1 MVRYLALALALA
13 LRCLLGAAA
22 QAQAQ
27 DASREAQQPGNV
39 LKPEEVLASSAEHFP
54 GILER
59 LAQRRVAEGR
69 VTEARGAFDLVFS
82 ADSFGRVDGFYDGTV
97 VEGGARKPLRPLGAS
112 LYSKYTVSDGTLP
125 IYEDQYFTN
134 NGGDL
139 KVGVLFSLLRDR
151 NIDERR
157 FAETDS
163 ELALR
168 QADLEL
174 LLTRVG
180 VQQRALAA
188 YWQWVAAGQQLAV
201 YRDLLDI
208 AEKRERA
215 LETEVRTGRRAEIFL
230 TENRQN
236 ITRRQTLVT
245 QAERD
250 FRIAANRLALYYR
263 DAQGQPLVP
272 DARRLPPGGMIEPA
286 PETGTAPE
294 AAAPEV
300 NVSAILA
307 RRPELNI
314 LETAMRRATRKV
326 ELSENDLLPRLDLS
340 FELAEPFGS
349 IGEGGASRDTRDA
362 IVGFTFSVPLEQR
375 GARGRLSQAQS
386 RLQAL
391 EQERRQLE
399 DRIEVELRNI
409 LLELNVARRLMQ
421 LAALEVE
428 QSETMRRAEQRR
440 FEQGAS
446 DFFLVNVREETA
458 ADARVR
464 YYDAYRAT
472 QLAQAEFHAATVN
485 LARLGIAE

>member
-1 MVRYLALALALA
+1 MARLLVPTLALWCALCTTS
-13 LRCLLGAAA
+13 R
-22 QAQAQ
+22 AQ
-27 DASREAQQPGNV
+27 DAPPDALP
-39 LKPEEVLASSAEHFP
+39 PDEVLDSSAQHFP
-54 GILER
+54 GILES

-97 VEGGARKPLRPLGAS
+97 IEGGARKPLRPLGAS
-112 LYSKYTVSDGTLP
+112 LYSRYSVSDGTFP
-125 IYEDQYFTN
+125 VYEDQYFTN

-151 NIDERR
+151 DIDSRR

-163 ELALR
+163 KLALR

-180 VQQRALAA
+180 VQQRALGA
-188 YWQWVAAGQQLAV
+188 YWQWVATGQQLAV
-201 YRDLLDI
+201 YRNLLDI
-208 AEKRERA
+208 AQKRESA
-215 LETEVRTGRRAEIFL
+215 LETQVRSGRRAEIFL

-245 QAERD
+245 RAERD
-250 FRIAANRLALYYR
+250 FRAAANRLALYYR
-263 DAQGQPLVP
+263 DADGQPQVP
-272 DARRLPPGGMIEPA
+272 DAARLPSSPLTGNMREPVEA
-286 PETGTAPE
+286 PAIDVG
-294 AAAPEV
+294 
-300 NVSAILA
+300 SILA
-307 RRPELNI
+307 KRPELGI
-314 LETAMRRATRKV
+314 LETAMQRASREV
-326 ELSENDLLPRLDLS
+326 ALSENNLLPRLDLN

-349 IGEGGASRDTRDA
+349 IGEGGVSRDTRDA

-375 GARGRLSQAQS
+375 AARGQLSQARA
-386 RLQAL
+386 RLDAL

-421 LAALEVE
+421 LAELEVE

-464 YYDAYRAT
+464 FYDAYRAA

-485 LARLGIAE
+485 LARLGLRE

>member
-1 MVRYLALALALA
+1 MVR
-13 LRCLLGAAA
+13 RCVLLLCCVLCSAP
-22 QAQAQ
+22 QAQ
-27 DASREAQQPGNV
+27 EAARKPLQPD
-39 LKPEEVLASSAEHFP
+39 EVLASSAEHFP
-54 GILER
+54 GILES
-59 LAQRRVAEGR
+59 LAQRRAAEGR

-82 ADSFGRVDGFYDGTV
+82 ADSFSRVDGFYDGTV
-97 VEGGARKPLRPLGAS
+97 MEGGARKPLRPLGAS
-112 LYSKYTVSDGTLP
+112 IYSKYSVSDGTLP

-151 NIDERR
+151 SIDSRR

-188 YWQWVAAGQQLAV
+188 YWQWVATGQQLAV

-208 AEKRERA
+208 AQKREQA
-215 LETEVRTGRRAEIFL
+215 LQTEVRSGRRAEIFL

-245 QAERD
+245 RSERD
-250 FRIAANRLALYYR
+250 FRLAANRLAFFLR
-263 DAQGQPLVP
+263 DDEGRLRVP
-272 DARRLPPGGMIEPA
+272 EAERLPSSDVIGDT
-286 PETGTAPE
+286 PERLDTPDVDVG
-294 AAAPEV
+294 
-300 NVSAILA
+300 SILEK
-307 RRPELNI
+307 RPELGI
-314 LETAMRRATRKV
+314 LETAMQRASRQVT
-326 ELSENDLLPRLDLS
+326 LSENNLLPRLDLS

-349 IGEGGASRDTRDA
+349 IGEGGVSRDTRDA
-362 IVGFTFSVPLEQR
+362 IVGFTFSVPLER
-375 GARGRLSQAQS
+375 GQARGRLSQA
-386 RLQAL
+386 RAKLDALQ
-391 EQERRQLE
+391 QERRQLE

-446 DFFLVNVREETA
+446 DFFLVNMREETA
-458 ADARVR
+458 ANARVR
-464 YYDAYRAT
+464 YYDAYRAA
-472 QLAQAEFHAATVN
+472 QLAQAEFHAATVD
-485 LARLGIAE
+485 LARLGLGE

>member
-1 MVRYLALALALA
+1 MT
-13 LRCLLGAAA
+13 RCITLLLGFLLGSAP
-22 QAQAQ
+22 QAQ
-27 DASREAQQPGNV
+27 EAGQQP
-39 LKPEEVLASSAEHFP
+39 LQPEEVLASSAVHFP
-54 GILER
+54 GILEG

-82 ADSFGRVDGFYDGTV
+82 ADSFGRVNGFYDGTV

-112 LYSKYTVSDGTLP
+112 IYSKYTVSDGTFP

-151 NIDERR
+151 NIDSRR

-188 YWQWVAAGQQLAV
+188 YWQWVATGQQLAV
-201 YRDLLDI
+201 YRDLLEI

-215 LETEVRTGRRAEIFL
+215 LKTEVRTGRRAEIFL

-245 QAERD
+245 RAERD
-250 FRIAANRLALYYR
+250 FRVAANRLALYYR
-263 DAQGQPLVP
+263 DDQGQPRTP
-272 DARRLPPGGMIEPA
+272 DASRLPAEGVREPDA
-286 PETGTAPE
+286 DAVEIPSP
-294 AAAPEV
+294 
-300 NVSAILA
+300 NVDAIIA
-307 RRPELNI
+307 QRPELNI
-314 LETAMRRATRKV
+314 LETAMRRAAREV

-349 IGEGGASRDTRDA
+349 IGEGGVSRDTRDA

-375 GARGRLSQAQS
+375 GAKGRLSQAQS

-391 EQERRQLE
+391 QQERRQLE

-472 QLAQAEFHAATVN
+472 QLARAEFHAATVN
-485 LARLGIAE
+485 LARLGIAREAAIFTSPTADSE

>member
-1 MVRYLALALALA
+1 M
-13 LRCLLGAAA
+13 LRRTLLILWCFLCTPS
-22 QAQAQ
+22 QAQVAAN
-27 DASREAQQPGNV
+27 DPLQPDD
-39 LKPEEVLASSAEHFP
+39 VLAASAAHFP
-54 GILER
+54 GILESM
-59 LAQRRVAEGR
+59 AQRRVAQGR
-69 VTEARGAFDLVFS
+69 VTEAQGAFDLVFS
-82 ADSFGRVDGFYDGTV
+82 ADSFGRVDGFYDGTT
-97 VEGGARKPLRPLGAS
+97 VEGGARKGLRPLGAS
-112 LYSKYTVSDGTLP
+112 IYSKYSVSDGTFP

-151 NIDERR
+151 DIDARR

-163 ELALR
+163 ELALG

-174 LLTRVG
+174 LLTRIG
-180 VQQRALAA
+180 VQQRALSA
-188 YWQWVAAGQQLAV
+188 YWHWVAMGQQLAV

-208 AEKRERA
+208 ALTREKA
-215 LETEVRTGRRAEIFL
+215 LEVEVRTGRRAEIFL

-250 FRIAANRLALYYR
+250 FRVAANQLAFFLR
-263 DAQGQPLVP
+263 DEDGQPRVP
-272 DARRLPPGGMIEPA
+272 DAERLPASDAIKDVSEPVGV
-286 PETGTAPE
+286 PDMDVG
-294 AAAPEV
+294 
-300 NVSAILA
+300 SILSK
-307 RRPELNI
+307 RPELNI
-314 LETAMRRATRKV
+314 VETAMRRASREV
-326 ELSENDLLPRLDLS
+326 ALSENNLLPRLDLN

-349 IGEGGASRDTRDA
+349 IGEGGPSRDTRDA
-362 IVGFTFSVPLEQR
+362 IVGFTFSVPLER
-375 GARGRLSQAQS
+375 RAAKGRLSQA
-386 RLQAL
+386 RAKLDAL

-399 DRIEVELRNI
+399 DRIELELRNI

-428 QSETMRRAEQRR
+428 QSETMRKAEQRR

-446 DFFLVNVREETA
+446 DFFVVNVREETA

-464 YYDAYRAT
+464 YYDAYRAA

-485 LARLGIAE
+485 LARLGLAD

>member
-1 MVRYLALALALA
+1 MGRCFALVLWCALCATS
-13 LRCLLGAAA
+13 
-22 QAQAQ
+22 QAQ
-27 DASREAQQPGNV
+27 DGSREP
-39 LKPEEVLASSAEHFP
+39 LRPDEVLASSAEHFP

-82 ADSFGRVDGFYDGTV
+82 ADSFSRVDGFYDGTV
-97 VEGGARKPLRPLGAS
+97 VNGGARKPLRPLGAS
-112 LYSKYTVSDGTLP
+112 IYSKYSVSDGSFP
-125 IYEDQYFTN
+125 VYEDQYFTN

-151 NIDERR
+151 NIDSRR

-188 YWQWVAAGQQLAV
+188 YWQWVATGQQLGV
-201 YRDLLDI
+201 YRSLLDI

-245 QAERD
+245 QAQRD
-250 FRIAANRLALYYR
+250 FRVAANRLALYYR
-263 DAQGQPLVP
+263 DDQGQPLVP
-272 DARRLPPGGMIEPA
+272 DAERLPAAGVSTPVPES
-286 PETGTAPE
+286 PETQEMDVG
-294 AAAPEV
+294 
-300 NVSAILA
+300 AILA
-307 RRPELNI
+307 KRPELNI
-314 LETAMRRATRKV
+314 LNTAMQRASRKV
-326 ELSENDLLPRLDLS
+326 ELSENDLLPRLDLN

-349 IGEGGASRDTRDA
+349 IGEGGVSRDTRDA

-386 RLQAL
+386 QLQAL

-428 QSETMRRAEQRR
+428 QSDTMRRAEQRR

-472 QLAQAEFHAATVN
+472 QLARAEFHAATVN